1 MWINRQIHETLHLGP
16 SRLIQSHALG
26 FWKIQ
31 VDSPPN
37 LFIWSGV
44 VAFLYPSWSINTAPV
59 FKNVVEKWTF
69 ALYVFC
75 GADGDP
81 DFFVTLTVWR
91 LILTSV
97 YFSHIHV
104 YVYIYNTFLHTL
116 IYIYTYSHC
125 EGHGQCNCGR
135 CDCKVGWY
143 GKKCEHPRSCPLSTE
158 ESIRKCQGSA
168 TLPCSGRGKWGSQAL
183 PPTTSHPV
191 SRVNLVHTYLI

>member
-1 MWINRQIHETLHLGP
+1 MHLDFERFKLIALRTCLSDLELLLFFTLHDQSIQLGYL
-16 SRLIQSHALG
+16 RTLL
-26 FWKIQ
+26 
-31 VDSPPN
+31 
-37 LFIWSGV
+37 
-44 VAFLYPSWSINTAPV
+44 
-59 FKNVVEKWTF
+59 KNG
-69 ALYVFC
+69 LLPYVFC

-168 TLPCSGRGKWGSQAL
+168 TLPCSGRGK
-183 PPTTSHPV
+183 
-191 SRVNLVHTYLI
+191 